1 MVSRLLAVPFWIVDR
16 ERMHEIAESAS
27 NSVVKLERG
36 EKKIREETEPRIEAE
51 LLFI

>member
-1 MVSRLLAVPFWIVDR
+1 MVSRLLAVPFWIV
-16 ERMHEIAESAS
+16 ERVHEIAESAS